1 MAILKP
7 IPVIIFLG
15 PPGAGKGT
23 QASRLSRSRNIPK
36 ISTGDILRNAV
47 LHDTELGRKVK
58 GIMNS
63 GGLVDD
69 ETMLSLVKERTSRP
83 DCRIGFIL
91 DGYPR
96 NLKQAKQLEPVLD
109 PDMHICAIQIDVSV
123 DEVVKRVSGR
133 RTCPQ
138 CNRIYNTYF
147 YPPQNDE
154 KCDDDGAGLYR
165 RNDDSEEVVRKR
177 LATYKRETYPLI
189 KYYKEQGVLRVVD
202 GSQPEE
208 EVAKEIEDC
217 LESLIC

>member
-23 QASRLSRSRNIPK
+23 QASMLSRSRNIPK
-36 ISTGDILRNAV
+36 ISTGDMLRNAV

-58 GIMNS
+58 EIMNN

-69 ETMLSLVKERTSRP
+69 ETMLSVIKERISRP

-96 NLKQAKQLEPVLD
+96 NLKQAKQLGPVLD
-109 PDMHICAIQIDVSV
+109 PDMHVCAIQIDASEE
-123 DEVVKRVSGR
+123 EVVKRVSGR

-138 CNRIYNTYF
+138 CERIYNMYF
-147 YPPQNDE
+147 HSPQNNE
-154 KCDDDGAGLYR
+154 KCDDDGAALYR
-165 RNDDSEEVVRKR
+165 RNDDSEDVIRKR
-177 LATYKRETYPLI
+177 LSTYKRETYPLI
-189 KYYKEQGVLRVVD
+189 KHYKDLGVLRAVD
-202 GSQPEE
+202 GSQHEE
-208 EVAKEIEDC
+208 DVAKEIEDS
-217 LESLIC
+217 LELIC

>member
-1 MAILKP
+1 MAINKP

-23 QASRLSRSRNIPK
+23 QASRLSCSRGIPK
-36 ISTGDILRNAV
+36 ISTGDMLRSAV

-58 GIMNS
+58 EIMNS

-69 ETMLSLVKERTSRP
+69 DTMLSLIKERITRP
-83 DCRIGFIL
+83 DCRNGFIL

-96 NLKQAKQLEPVLD
+96 NAKQARQLEAVLD
-109 PDMHICAIQIDVSV
+109 PDMQICAIQIDVLQ
-123 DEVVKRVSGR
+123 DEVVKRISGR

-138 CNRIYNTYF
+138 CERIYNIYF
-147 YPPQNDE
+147 HSPKNNE
-154 KCDDDGAGLYR
+154 KCDEDGAALYR

-189 KYYKEQGVLRVVD
+189 KHYKELGVLRVVD

-208 EVAKEIEDC
+208 DVAKEIESS
-217 LESLIC
+217 LEMIC

>member
-7 IPVIIFLG
+7 IPVILFLG

-23 QASRLSRSRNIPK
+23 QASMLSRSRNIPK
-36 ISTGDILRNAV
+36 ISTGDMLRNAV

-58 GIMNS
+58 EIMNN

-69 ETMLSLVKERTSRP
+69 ETMLSLIKERISRP

-96 NLKQAKQLEPVLD
+96 NLKQAKQLGPVLD
-109 PDMHICAIQIDVSV
+109 PDMHVCAIQIDVSEE
-123 DEVVKRVSGR
+123 DVVKRVSGR

-138 CNRIYNTYF
+138 CERIYNMYF
-147 YPPQNDE
+147 HSPENNE
-154 KCDDDGAGLYR
+154 KCDDDGAALYR
-165 RNDDSEEVVRKR
+165 RNDDSEEVIRKR

-189 KYYKEQGVLRVVD
+189 KHYKDLGVLQAVD
-202 GSQPEE
+202 GSQHEE
-208 EVAKEIEDC
+208 DVAKEIEDS
-217 LESLIC
+217 LELIC